1 LKPNKFKRRKI
12 LKISHSMEI
21 IDKVLYRYFA
31 RVVDIF
37 AIYLL
42 SILVIVVFVN
52 VCSRYALNLSLAWSE
67 ELAKILLVWV
77 TFIGAAAAS
86 RRGRHLKIEDVLK
99 RMEEQRQRKMYIY
112 INVIV
117 SLFLVFMIWKGF
129 SFSIAMKDTVTDA
142 LRISNMILY
151 AALPVGAILMLPYSI
166 RNIIYYCSDN
176 KGRQKK

>member
-1 LKPNKFKRRKI
+1 MKPSKFKRRKI

-31 RVVDIF
+31 PVVDIL

-52 VCSRYALNLSLAWSE
+52 VCSRYALNLPLAWSE

-77 TFIGAAAAS
+77 TFIGAAVAS

-99 RMEEQRQRKMYIY
+99 RMDEKGQRKMYIY
-112 INVIV
+112 INVVV

-142 LRISNMILY
+142 LRISNMVLY
-151 AALPVGAILMLPYSI
+151 AALPVGATLMLPYSI
-166 RNIIYYCSDN
+166 RNIIYYYSDN

>member
-1 LKPNKFKRRKI
+1 MKPNKFKRRKI

-37 AIYLL
+37 AICLL

-86 RRGRHLKIEDVLK
+86 RRGRHLKIEDVIK
-99 RMEEQRQRKMYIY
+99 RMDEQRQRKMYIY
-112 INVIV
+112 INVVV

-142 LRISNMILY
+142 LRISNMIFY